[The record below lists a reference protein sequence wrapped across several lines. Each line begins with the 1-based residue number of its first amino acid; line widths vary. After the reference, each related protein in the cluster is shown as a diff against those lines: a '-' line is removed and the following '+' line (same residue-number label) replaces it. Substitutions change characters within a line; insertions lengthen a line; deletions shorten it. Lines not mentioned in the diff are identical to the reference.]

1 MCYSWALRMLCCSL
15 QVAKTRLA
23 PAEKQKVAVV
33 ENGKRLSS
41 SPAL

>member
-1 MCYSWALRMLCCSL
+1 MSYNWALRMLCWSL
-15 QVAKTRLA
+15 QVAKARLA

-33 ENGKRLSS
+33 ENGERLSS